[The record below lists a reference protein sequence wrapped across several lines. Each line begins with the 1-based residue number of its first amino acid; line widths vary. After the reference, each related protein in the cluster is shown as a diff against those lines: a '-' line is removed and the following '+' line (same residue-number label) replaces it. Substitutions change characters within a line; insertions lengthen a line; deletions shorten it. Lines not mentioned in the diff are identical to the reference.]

1 MIRKGEIHR
10 KTGET
15 EIKVNMNLDGE
26 GIGRINTPIPFLNHM
41 LELFTKHS
49 LFDLELTASGDVEV
63 DFHHTV
69 EDIGICLG
77 KAFNKALGDKRG
89 IKRFCSAFIPMDEA
103 LVLLAADI
111 SGRPFL
117 KYDVNIP
124 AERVGTFDTEL
135 VEEFFRAFVNSGN
148 FTLHVRLI
156 EGKNAHH
163 IIEAVFKAL
172 GRVLSGA
179 VELDSRI
186 KGVPSTKG
194 IL

>member
-41 LELFTKHS
+41 LELFAKHS

>member
-1 MIRKGEIHR
+1 MVRKGEIHR

-15 EIKVNMNLDGE
+15 EIKINMNLDGE

-41 LELFTKHS
+41 LELFAKHS

-124 AERVGTFDTEL
+124 AERVGNFDTEL
-135 VEEFFRAFVNSGN
+135 VEEFFRAFVNNGN

>member
-1 MIRKGEIHR
+1 MVRKGEIHR

-41 LELFTKHS
+41 LELFAKHS

-77 KAFNKALGDKRG
+77 KAFNKALGDKKG

-103 LVLLAADI
+103 LILLAADI

-124 AERVGTFDTEL
+124 AERVGNFDTEL

>member
-1 MIRKGEIHR
+1 MVRKGEIHR

-124 AERVGTFDTEL
+124 AERVGNFDTEL

>member
-1 MIRKGEIHR
+1 MVRKGEIHR

-117 KYDVNIP
+117 KYDVSIP
-124 AERVGTFDTEL
+124 AERVGNFDTEL

>member
-1 MIRKGEIHR
+1 
-10 KTGET
+10 
-15 EIKVNMNLDGE
+15 
-26 GIGRINTPIPFLNHM
+26 
-41 LELFTKHS
+41 
-49 LFDLELTASGDVEV
+49 
-63 DFHHTV
+63 
-69 EDIGICLG
+69 
-77 KAFNKALGDKRG
+77 
-89 IKRFCSAFIPMDEA
+89 MDEA

>member
-1 MIRKGEIHR
+1 MVRKGEIHR

-117 KYDVNIP
+117 KYDVSIP

>member
-41 LELFTKHS
+41 LELFARHS
-49 LFDLELTASGDVEV
+49 LFDIELTASGDVEV

-77 KAFNKALGDKRG
+77 KAFNEALGDKKG

-117 KYDVNIP
+117 KYDVSIP
-124 AERVGTFDTEL
+124 AERVGNFDTEL

>member
-41 LELFTKHS
+41 LELFAKHS
-49 LFDLELTASGDVEV
+49 LFDIELTASGDVEV

-77 KAFNKALGDKRG
+77 KAFNEALGDKKG

-117 KYDVNIP
+117 KYDVSIP
-124 AERVGTFDTEL
+124 AERVGNFDTEL

>member
-41 LELFTKHS
+41 LELFAKHS

-77 KAFNKALGDKRG
+77 KAFNKALGDKKG

>member
-1 MIRKGEIHR
+1 MVRKGEIHR

-41 LELFTKHS
+41 LELFAKHS

-117 KYDVNIP
+117 KYDVSIP
-124 AERVGTFDTEL
+124 AERVGNFDTEL

>member
-41 LELFTKHS
+41 LELFAKHS

-77 KAFNKALGDKRG
+77 KAFNKALGDKR
-89 IKRFCSAFIPMDEA
+89 
-103 LVLLAADI
+103 V
-111 SGRPFL
+111 
-117 KYDVNIP
+117 
-124 AERVGTFDTEL
+124 
-135 VEEFFRAFVNSGN
+135 
-148 FTLHVRLI
+148 
-156 EGKNAHH
+156 
-163 IIEAVFKAL
+163 
-172 GRVLSGA
+172 
-179 VELDSRI
+179 
-186 KGVPSTKG
+186 
-194 IL
+194 

>member
-1 MIRKGEIHR
+1 LGNLCSCFGSCIRYW
-10 KTGET
+10 
-15 EIKVNMNLDGE
+15 
-26 GIGRINTPIPFLNHM
+26 
-41 LELFTKHS
+41 LELEEGNKR
-49 LFDLELTASGDVEV
+49 
-63 DFHHTV
+63 
-69 EDIGICLG
+69 

-117 KYDVNIP
+117 KYDVSIP
-124 AERVGTFDTEL
+124 AERVGNFDTEL